1 MSDPRDPKATKCLP
15 GFRPRGDSARGRAP
29 RRPLVKYAYRFGRGT
44 ADGDQTMKDLLGGK
58 GAGLAEMSRIGLNV
72 PPGFTI
78 STEVCELYSAARAA
92 GDADATRETLAPV
105 WDEMRQGIAHIE
117 RCMGR
122 RLARFPKASSAKSSA
137 GSSSSSEFER
147 ATPLLVSVRSGAAA
161 SMPGMMD
168 TVLNIGLNDEV
179 VATMLECSASDDE
192 RRFALDAY
200 RRLLDMFGD
209 VVLGVPHEA
218 FEAKLA
224 SAKASAN
231 VTNDADLDSSR
242 LEALIRDYKSVYA
255 EHGRAFPSDPLEQL
269 EMAVEAVFR
278 SWNNNR
284 AVKYRKINRVLG
296 LRGTAVNVQA
306 MVFGN
311 TGDES
316 ASGVCFTRNPSTG
329 EKRLFGEFLVCS
341 QGEDVVAGIRTPE
354 PVDALASRF
363 PAAFAKLE
371 EDCDALEEHF
381 KDMMD
386 IEFTIE
392 REKLYILQCRAGK
405 RTGRGALRVAIE
417 MVDEG
422 LCTIPQALASIEPRH
437 VDQLL
442 HPSFDPED
450 LYAND
455 VVAKG
460 LPASPGAAVGA
471 IVFDAAEAEARR
483 ARKEDVLLVRTET
496 SAEDVGGMH
505 AARGIL
511 TARGGKTSHA
521 AVVARGWGKP
531 CVVGCDSMRVDE
543 TGKTVTF
550 DGGDSKTFGEGD
562 VLSVDG
568 ETGEVI
574 GRAVRLGK
582 PSSGAT
588 GDLATITAW
597 ADEYKDLRVLANAD
611 TPEDAATAMEN
622 GAEGIGL
629 TRTEHMWFETAERTR
644 AIRRM
649 ILAPDDVT
657 RRDALEAMLAY
668 QREDFEKIF
677 LAAKGAPVTV
687 RLLDPP
693 LHEFLPAPGDDVGA
707 FAAKHGKAF
716 GATPAAIVERAES
729 LREANPMLG
738 ARGCRLGI
746 ARPDVTRMQVRAVFE
761 AAAIARREATRDESR
776 VAAESSPR
784 VGVMVPLVSTVEEFV
799 HQRDIVRSVAEE
811 VSDAS
816 GEPPIQYEIG
826 LMIET
831 PRAALVAG
839 ELAASGAD
847 FFSFGTNDLTQM
859 TFGLSRDDAAP
870 ILARYA
876 AEGIFAHDPF
886 QTIDKEGVG
895 RLVRMCATSA
905 RAASEKL
912 DIGVCGE
919 HGGDARSVEFFDACG
934 LDYVSCSP
942 YRVSVARLSA
952 AQAATKRKG
961 LSYRT

>member
-1 MSDPRDPKATKCLP
+1 
-15 GFRPRGDSARGRAP
+15 
-29 RRPLVKYAYRFGRGT
+29 
-44 ADGDQTMKDLLGGK
+44 MKDLLGGK

-92 GDADATRETLAPV
+92 SDADATRETLAPV

-122 RLARFPKASSAKSSA
+122 RLARFPKASFSA
-137 GSSSSSEFER
+137 GPSSSSEFER

-179 VATMLECSASDDE
+179 LAAMLECSSTDDE

-224 SAKASAN
+224 AAKASAN
-231 VTNDADLDSSR
+231 VTNDADLDPSH

-255 EHGRAFPSDPLEQL
+255 EHGREFPSDPLEQL
-269 EMAVEAVFR
+269 EMAVEAVFQ
-278 SWNNNR
+278 SWNNDR

-329 EKRLFGEFLVCS
+329 EKRLFGEFLICS

-354 PVDALASRF
+354 PVDTLASRF

-442 HPSFDPED
+442 HPTFDPED
-450 LYAND
+450 SYAKD

-471 IVFDAAEAEARR
+471 VVFDAAEAEARR
-483 ARKEDVLLVRTET
+483 ARREDVLLVRTET

-543 TGKTVTF
+543 AGKTVTF
-550 DGGDSKTFGEGD
+550 DGVVSRTFGEGD
-562 VLSVDG
+562 VLSIDG

-582 PSSGAT
+582 PPSAAT
-588 GDLATITAW
+588 GDLSTILEW
-597 ADEYKDLRVLANAD
+597 ADEYRDLRVLANAD
-611 TPEDAATAMEN
+611 TPEDAAAAMEN

-629 TRTEHMWFETAERTR
+629 TRTEHMWFATAERTR

-649 ILAPDDVT
+649 ILAPDEDT
-657 RRDALEAMLAY
+657 RREALEAMLAY
-668 QREDFEKIF
+668 QREDFEGIF
-677 LAAKGAPVTV
+677 LAAKGAPVTI

-693 LHEFLPAPGDDVGA
+693 LHEFLPAPGDEIRA
-707 FAAKHGKAF
+707 FAAQHAKAF
-716 GATPAAIVERAES
+716 GTTPAAVVERAES
-729 LREANPMLG
+729 LREVNPMLG

-761 AAAIARREATRDESR
+761 AAANARRASAPD
-776 VAAESSPR
+776 SSPR
-784 VGVMVPLVSTVEEFV
+784 VGVMVPLVSTVDEFTN
-799 HQRDIVRSVAEE
+799 QRDIVRAVAKE
-811 VSDAS
+811 VFDAS
-816 GEPPIQYEIG
+816 GDPPVQYEVG

-839 ELAASGAD
+839 ALAESGAD

-859 TFGLSRDDAAP
+859 TLGLSRDDAAP

-876 AEGIFAHDPF
+876 AEGIFAFDPF
-886 QTIDKEGVG
+886 QTIDAEGVG
-895 RLVRMCATSA
+895 RLVEMCATSA
-905 RAASEKL
+905 RAASAKL
-912 DIGVCGE
+912 DVGVCGE

-942 YRVSVARLSA
+942 FRVSVARLAA

-961 LSYRT
+961 LSRRT

>member
-1 MSDPRDPKATKCLP
+1 
-15 GFRPRGDSARGRAP
+15 
-29 RRPLVKYAYRFGRGT
+29 
-44 ADGDQTMKDLLGGK
+44 
-58 GAGLAEMSRIGLNV
+58 
-72 PPGFTI
+72 
-78 STEVCELYSAARAA
+78 
-92 GDADATRETLAPV
+92 
-105 WDEMRQGIAHIE
+105 
-117 RCMGR
+117 
-122 RLARFPKASSAKSSA
+122 
-137 GSSSSSEFER
+137 
-147 ATPLLVSVRSGAAA
+147 
-161 SMPGMMD
+161 MMD

-179 VATMLECSASDDE
+179 LAMMLECSSTDDE

-231 VTNDADLDSSR
+231 VTNDADLDPSH

-278 SWNNNR
+278 SWNNDR

-329 EKRLFGEFLVCS
+329 EKRLFGEFLICS

-392 REKLYILQCRAGK
+392 REKLYILQCRAGE

-442 HPSFDPED
+442 HPTFDPGD
-450 LYAND
+450 PYAKD

-471 IVFDAAEAEARR
+471 VVFDAAEAEARR
-483 ARKEDVLLVRTET
+483 ARREDVLLVRTET

-543 TGKTVTF
+543 AGKTVTF
-550 DGGDSKTFGEGD
+550 DGVVSRTFGEGD
-562 VLSVDG
+562 VLSIDG

-582 PSSGAT
+582 PPSAAT
-588 GDLATITAW
+588 GDLSTILGW
-597 ADEYKDLRVLANAD
+597 ADEYRDLRVLANAD
-611 TPEDAATAMEN
+611 TPEDAAAAMEN

-649 ILAPDDVT
+649 ILAPDEDK
-657 RRDALEAMLAY
+657 RREALEAMLAY
-668 QREDFEKIF
+668 QREDFEGIF
-677 LAAKGAPVTV
+677 LAAKGAPVTI

-693 LHEFLPAPGDDVGA
+693 LHEFLPAPGDEIRA
-707 FAAKHGKAF
+707 FAAQHAKAF
-716 GATPAAIVERAES
+716 GTTPAAVVERAES
-729 LREANPMLG
+729 LREVNPMLG
-738 ARGCRLGI
+738 KRGCRLGI

-761 AAAIARREATRDESR
+761 AAANARRASAPD
-776 VAAESSPR
+776 SSPR
-784 VGVMVPLVSTVEEFV
+784 VGVMVPLVSTVDEFTN
-799 HQRDIVRSVAEE
+799 QRDIVRAVAKE
-811 VSDAS
+811 VFDAS
-816 GEPPIQYEIG
+816 GDPPVQCEVG

-839 ELAASGAD
+839 ALAESGAD

-859 TFGLSRDDAAP
+859 TLGLSRDDAAP

-876 AEGIFAHDPF
+876 AEGIFAFDPF
-886 QTIDKEGVG
+886 QTIDAEGVG
-895 RLVRMCATSA
+895 RLVEMCVTSA
-905 RAASEKL
+905 RAASAKL
-912 DIGVCGE
+912 DVGVCGE

-942 YRVSVARLSA
+942 FRVSVARLAA

-961 LSYRT
+961 LSSRT